1 MDNELTI
8 SGKNMITLA
17 TGTDLSTLLRPL
29 SREIPLFDSYV
40 AGTGYI
46 NDPSILDALK
56 VGDTLTLRREPE
68 NRFDENAILV
78 LDGKEQKIGY
88 IPERDNTVFAR
99 LMDARLMDAG
109 KFLTARI
116 VRLEEKGSFRQINIS
131 IFLVDF

>member
-68 NRFDENAILV
+68 NRFDDNAILV

-99 LMDARLMDAG
+99 LMDAG
-109 KFLTARI
+109 KFLTTRI